1 MSPSRETTWRTIVT
15 AFLLCVTVL
24 AGVIARGAS
33 RVQPSLTIYFQSTLK
48 DQAHQQKT
56 FKKVGAAWKPPA
68 TSRYPRVGT
77 KTVVRA
83 VIAKTGKL
91 VSTDVS
97 TSSGS
102 KEWDA
107 AVDKAVRAAAPYDP
121 LPRSFPYPSY
131 EAHFHMS
138 YLAASR

>member
-1 MSPSRETTWRTIVT
+1 MKFSRTAVLVCGTILLGVMAQASP
-15 AFLLCVTVL
+15 
-24 AGVIARGAS
+24 
-33 RVQPSLTIYFQSTLK
+33 RVQSSLTIYFQSTVK

-56 FKKVGAAWKPPA
+56 FKKVVAAWKPPA
-68 TSRYPRVGT
+68 TSRSPKAGT

-83 VIAKTGKL
+83 VIAKGGRL

-97 TSSGS
+97 MSSGV
-102 KEWDA
+102 KEWDD

-121 LPRSFPYPSY
+121 LPASFPYPSY

-138 YLAASR
+138 YLAAVR

>member
-1 MSPSRETTWRTIVT
+1 MRPALGTRRIASGL
-15 AFLLCVTVL
+15 LLCAATVL
-24 AGVIARGAS
+24 AARAGAAPA
-33 RVQPSLTIYFQSTLK
+33 VQPSLTIYFQSTQK
-48 DQAHQQKT
+48 DEAHQQKT

-68 TSRYPRVGT
+68 SARPPRAGT

-83 VIAKTGKL
+83 VIARNGKL

-97 TSSGS
+97 MSSGS

-121 LPRSFPYPSY
+121 LPTRFPYPSY

-138 YLAASR
+138 YLAGR

>member
-1 MSPSRETTWRTIVT
+1 MRQPLEATSLMLVT
-15 AFLLCVTVL
+15 ALLSWSTVL
-24 AGVIARGAS
+24 VASSARGES

-48 DQAHQQKT
+48 DEAHQQKT
-56 FKKVGAAWKPPA
+56 FKKVSAAWKAPA
-68 TSRYPRVGT
+68 TARSPRAGT

-83 VIAKTGKL
+83 VIAKGGRL
-91 VSTDVS
+91 VSTDIS
-97 TSSGS
+97 MSSGS
-102 KEWDA
+102 KDWDA

-138 YLAASR
+138 YLAVAR

>member
-1 MSPSRETTWRTIVT
+1 MHPSRGTSYPR
-15 AFLLCVTVL
+15 
-24 AGVIARGAS
+24 IARGLVLCAALLLAVGARGES

-68 TSRYPRVGT
+68 TSRHPAVGT

-83 VIAKTGKL
+83 VIAKGGRL
-91 VSTDVS
+91 VSTDIW

-107 AVDKAVRAAAPYDP
+107 AVEKAVRAAAPYDP
-121 LPRSFPYPSY
+121 LPASFAYPSY
-131 EAHFHMS
+131 EADFHMS
-138 YLAASR
+138 YLARGR

>member
-1 MSPSRETTWRTIVT
+1 MRISRT
-15 AFLLCVTVL
+15 AFLVSVAILL
-24 AGVIARGAS
+24 GVIAHAAP
-33 RVQPSLTIYFQSTLK
+33 RVQSSLMIYFQSTLK

-68 TSRYPRVGT
+68 SARSPKVGT

-83 VIAKTGKL
+83 VIAKGGRL

-97 TSSGS
+97 MSSGV
-102 KEWDA
+102 KEWDD

-121 LPRSFPYPSY
+121 LPASFPNPSY
-131 EAHFHMS
+131 DAHFHM
-138 YLAASR
+138 

>member
-1 MSPSRETTWRTIVT
+1 MRFSRT
-15 AFLLCVTVL
+15 AFLMCGPILL
-24 AGVIARGAS
+24 GVIAHAAP
-33 RVQPSLTIYFQSTLK
+33 RVQSSLTIYFQSTLK

-68 TSRYPRVGT
+68 GSRFPKAGT

-83 VIAKTGKL
+83 VIAKGGRL

-97 TSSGS
+97 MSSGA

-107 AVDKAVRAAAPYDP
+107 AVDKAVRAAAP
-121 LPRSFPYPSY
+121 
-131 EAHFHMS
+131 
-138 YLAASR
+138 

>member
-1 MSPSRETTWRTIVT
+1 MRISRT
-15 AFLLCVTVL
+15 AFLACGTMVL
-24 AGVIARGAS
+24 GVIAHAAP
-33 RVQPSLTIYFQSTLK
+33 RVQSSLTIYFQSTLK

-68 TSRYPRVGT
+68 SARSPKVGT

-83 VIAKTGKL
+83 VIAKGGRL

-97 TSSGS
+97 MSSGV
-102 KEWDA
+102 KEWDD

-121 LPRSFPYPSY
+121 LPASFPYPSY

-138 YLAASR
+138 YLAAAR

>member
-1 MSPSRETTWRTIVT
+1 MGLRLGAGRV
-15 AFLLCVTVL
+15 AAVLLCGVL
-24 AGVIARGAS
+24 ALGPSANGAS
-33 RVQPSLTIYFQSTLK
+33 GVQPSLAIYFQSTLK
-48 DQAHQQKT
+48 DQAYQQKT
-56 FKKVGAAWKPPA
+56 FKKVSRAWKPPA
-68 TSRYPRVGT
+68 GARSPKVGT

-83 VIAKTGKL
+83 VIAKNGKL

-97 TSSGS
+97 TTSGA

-107 AVDKAVRAAAPYDP
+107 AVDKAVRAAAPYDA
-121 LPRSFPYPSY
+121 LPSAFPYPSY

>member
-1 MSPSRETTWRTIVT
+1 MGPGLGAWRV
-15 AFLLCVTVL
+15 AAVLLGVL
-24 AGVIARGAS
+24 ALGAGAGAGAGGETG
-33 RVQPSLTIYFQSTLK
+33 VQPSLAIYFQSTLK
-48 DQAHQQKT
+48 DQAYQQKT
-56 FKKVGAAWKPPA
+56 FKKVSRAWKPPA
-68 TSRYPRVGT
+68 VRRSPKVGS

-83 VIAKTGKL
+83 VIAKNGRL

-97 TSSGS
+97 TASGS

-121 LPRSFPYPSY
+121 LPANFPYPSY

-138 YLAASR
+138 YLAAAR